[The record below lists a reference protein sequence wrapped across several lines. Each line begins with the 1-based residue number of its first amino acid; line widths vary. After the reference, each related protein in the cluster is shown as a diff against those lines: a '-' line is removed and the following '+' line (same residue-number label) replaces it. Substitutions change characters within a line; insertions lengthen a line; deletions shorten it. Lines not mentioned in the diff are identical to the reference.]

1 MATVFAGS
9 QLGWRLADYEELSS
23 GQADGSPN
31 QNHYQH
37 VVSLAYPWATKA
49 ATKAETE
56 PNACALAFIA
66 SFWFA
71 ICFDFS
77 SLITFLYFV
86 VGLYCFV
93 ISNCCQF
100 PADMTFHAIHV
111 CLTHFALFSL
121 DILPPPA
128 LYLFSSRLTLFLDFD
143 ICCHGSQ
150 KCIFGRTWCASI
162 SFRQIFGTS
171 FLSHTGWIGREFN
184 IYQFFGPK
192 ILICTNFNYKLK
204 IQEWCNHWKPTIANY
219 TKIL

>member
-49 ATKAETE
+49 GTKAETE

-71 ICFDFS
+71 IGFDFS

-128 LYLFSSRLTLFLDFD
+128 LLGLRYFWTSTFAVMAAKNLFLVAPGVPVSVFAKYSEPLFYH
-143 ICCHGSQ
+143 ILVESEGNS
-150 KCIFGRTWCASI
+150 IFI
-162 SFRQIFGTS
+162 SSLARK
-171 FLSHTGWIGREFN
+171 
-184 IYQFFGPK
+184 Y
-192 ILICTNFNYKLK
+192 
-204 IQEWCNHWKPTIANY
+204 
-219 TKIL
+219 